1 MATTL
6 RLALLAGLGACTST
20 AVRHGSYDD
29 TPGITGTLPMLV
41 AATDTGSAS
50 AADVAAEDAGAP
62 RHTTLPIGIG
72 MTFSPTSVLL
82 GAGLDF
88 NLDKQISFGPSL
100 QYGLDD
106 DTSLLSATGQLKY
119 YLPSGEKEP
128 KLLPYLTMG
137 VGVANLDKD
146 GRSAD
151 SGLLINIGAGAR
163 LLTGE
168 QYRIGSELRWNY
180 LPDDLAGEDSYF
192 SLELVQVVISF

>member
-137 VGVANLDKD
+137 VGVA
-146 GRSAD
+146 
-151 SGLLINIGAGAR
+151 INIGAGAR